1 MCNVASCWLCLNIL
15 EHFISTQNRNKEN
28 HYLSFKMREIP
39 EKLIFCITKL
49 IRKYVWI
56 MVLKH
61 GVMSGISLFFFR
73 ADLSPQR
80 LGIGWMAH
88 LQK

>member
-1 MCNVASCWLCLNIL
+1 
-15 EHFISTQNRNKEN
+15 
-28 HYLSFKMREIP
+28 MREIP

-88 LQK
+88 LQKWRW